1 MRVFS
6 FSRKKN
12 GAPPAPTEGADTLS
26 LTLEKRAAATSG
38 HSYLSYLLAT
48 FRNTSPYA
56 LWQRARSAF
65 APAIFLSRVFRIL
78 RWVFRILEAS
88 ALFLFAAALLLFALP
103 FVLAALLLF
112 VLAATVDSRRADR
125 DLAPHIIGQR
135 VLVLF
140 SGTDADG
147 SARAISSLSPDYTVL
162 LVTPL
167 FATKVAPSRRFSI
180 LRAAHR
186 RDDGVILVRE
196 YYYFHL
202 ARTLLSRAAFCAR
215 IY

>member
-6 FSRKKN
+6 FSRKKK
-12 GAPPAPTEGADTLS
+12 GTPPAPTEGANALS
-26 LTLEKRAAATSG
+26 LALEKKAGAASG

-48 FRNTSPYA
+48 FRSTSPYV
-56 LWQRARSAF
+56 LWQRARTAF
-65 APAIFLSRVFRIL
+65 APAIFLSRVLRVL

-103 FVLAALLLF
+103 FALAALLLF
-112 VLAATVDSRRADR
+112 VLAATLDSRRADR
-125 DLAPHIIGQR
+125 ELASHIAGKR

-140 SGTDADG
+140 ANADA
-147 SARAISSLSPDYTVL
+147 SVRAFAPLVTDYTVL
-162 LVTPL
+162 LITPL
-167 FATKVAPSRRFSI
+167 FTRKGEGALSLSFF
-180 LRAAHR
+180 RAAR
-186 RDDGVILVRE
+186 RREDGVILVRD

-202 ARTLLSRAAFCAR
+202 ARRLLSRAAFCAR